1 MIDFIVDLIFL
12 ILILGVVIAIPVGM
26 ALYTVYQNLYKPKSP
41 EIAGYIYDGSVVFKW
56 MVITLVAGYILDI
69 ILIILPDAWVP
80 IGSIYME
87 SQPLET
93 LIILGLLQ
101 VTLIFCYI
109 MVSFR
114 PATQKELDEAK
125 GQKML
130 TMDVAKV
137 FTGIGAL
144 LVTCLSAIGA
154 AILMALNPINV
165 ISVIGNTMTYT
176 IKSAST
182 MFIGVVMVAAIVV
195 WVVCMIFF
203 MMSLYMVFFV
213 VFCAIA
219 IIIRFFIIRK
229 RNKEA
234 FVGGES
240 TTKELYAYIKGM
252 FKKAKDGDVANNATN
267 NAADNAVNEPKEP
280 KQTEK
285 QKE

>member
-1 MIDFIVDLIFL
+1 MVDFILDLIIG
-12 ILILGVVIAIPVGM
+12 ILVLAVVIAIPVGM

-41 EIAGYIYDGSVVFKW
+41 QIAGYIYDGSIVFKW
-56 MVITLVAGYILDI
+56 MVIVLVAGYILDI
-69 ILIILPDAWVP
+69 ILMILPDEWTA
-80 IGSIYME
+80 IGSIYMG
-87 SQPLET
+87 SQPLST
-93 LIILGLLQ
+93 LVILGLLQ

-114 PATQKELDEAK
+114 PATAEELAEAK

-130 TMDVAKV
+130 TIDVAKV
-137 FTGIGAL
+137 FTGIGGL
-144 LVTCLSAIGA
+144 LVASLAAIGG

-165 ISVIGNTMTYT
+165 ISVIGNTVTYT
-176 IKSAST
+176 IKSAGT
-182 MFIGVVMVAAIVV
+182 MFIGVVMVVALVV
-195 WVVCMIFF
+195 WIILVILY

-234 FVGGES
+234 FVDGES
-240 TTKELYAYIKGM
+240 TTAEVYAFLKGL
-252 FKKAKDGDVANNATN
+252 FKKAKDGDAANNEQP
-267 NAADNAVNEPKEP
+267 VNSEAKEISPK
-280 KQTEK
+280 KDTDL